1 MNNEYLARAKEQIP
15 DSKTLIILAS
25 KRARALAYGARPMV
39 KCKEENFLD
48 VALLEI
54 AEGLLQASF
63 EAGPD
68 DDILKELE
76 AAKAVAAA
84 ANDEMPKVQ

>member
-15 DSKTLIILAS
+15 DAKNLIILAS

-39 KCKEENFLD
+39 RCKEENYLD

-54 AEGLLQASF
+54 AEGKLKASF
-63 EAGPD
+63 EDGPE

-76 AAKAVAAA
+76 AAKAAAGT
-84 ANDEMPKVQ
+84 DIPKVQ